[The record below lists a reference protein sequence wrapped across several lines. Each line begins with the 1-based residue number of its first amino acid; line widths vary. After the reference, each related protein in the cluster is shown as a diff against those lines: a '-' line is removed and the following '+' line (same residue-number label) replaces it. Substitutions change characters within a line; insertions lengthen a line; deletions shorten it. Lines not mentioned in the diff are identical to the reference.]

1 MKRSR
6 FNFQSAAERG
16 LAKDDKFV
24 PKQINQNEPDI
35 FFPPFI
41 LPHQYNALNLSVHL
55 SRKYNGESC
64 PEQQAKVLNESQM
77 TKFIQPQK
85 ESKISAVQ
93 DIQLNTQQSIQFQ
106 ELSDENL
113 GFYHNFLYEQSTEQ
127 NLEKRFCTNQSYFSQ
142 NQFYLNHSPKK
153 RQSSFQINQNL
164 KTLDYTTEKE
174 DPYDV
179 EEHMSFI
186 LKNNNSVQKVFKK
199 DEDDASQDKKQQI
212 FQTFQ
217 NTQNQ
222 VQLQIKTNKF
232 KTYFLVVRAVFR
244 MMILVR
250 PKKKL
255 WLQSQQL
262 YFQLSKIFKF
272 KDKQV
277 QSKIKQWTQISL
289 TKVLSVLKF
298 QTLKQWN
305 FIVIFLLRIQESN
318 LEDFYKD
325 LAITNFLNLCS
336 HLISN
341 LEITTQSQTFLPEL
355 GYQSYL
361 EQFVE
366 YRQSYNIFVTKRTNY
381 LQNKY
386 SKITPKEKAMIA
398 TECVLMNNF
407 IPNLVLLTENKKIFN
422 SDDQNIQF
430 LIRGFISILQQ
441 LFITTFSDIPE
452 VKKPNT
458 QFQYQQMQIGKNKFG
473 MILVPIQTDI
483 EEFFKGTFKSDQLRL
498 VLERRSWYSNL
509 TKKFKKVVQNIYQH
523 KINDI

>member
-16 LAKDDKFV
+16 LAKEDKFV
-24 PKQINQNEPDI
+24 PNQVNQNEPDI
-35 FFPPFI
+35 FFPQFI
-41 LPHQYNALNLSVHL
+41 LPHQSNALNCSVQL
-55 SRKYNGESC
+55 TRKYNGESC
-64 PEQQAKVLNESQM
+64 PEQQVKVLNESQM
-77 TKFIQPQK
+77 TKFIQPLRD
-85 ESKISAVQ
+85 SKISAVQ
-93 DIQLNTQQSIQFQ
+93 DNQLNTQQSIQFQ

-127 NLEKRFCTNQSYFSQ
+127 NLEKKFCLNQSYFSQ

-153 RQSSFQINQNL
+153 RQYSFQKNQNL
-164 KTLDYTTEKE
+164 KTLEYTTEKE

-179 EEHMSFI
+179 EEHMSFT

-199 DEDDASQDKKQQI
+199 DEHEASKDSKQ
-212 FQTFQ
+212 FYQTTQ
-217 NTQNQ
+217 NSQNQ

-232 KTYFLVVRAVFR
+232 KTYFLVVRAIFR

-262 YFQLSKIFKF
+262 YFQLSKTFKF

-305 FIVIFLLRIQESN
+305 FIEGN
-318 LEDFYKD
+318 LEDFQKD

-341 LEITTQSQTFLPEL
+341 LEITTQSHTFLPEL

-398 TECVLMNNF
+398 TECVLMNTF

-441 LFITTFSDIPE
+441 LFISTFSDLPE
-452 VKKPNT
+452 VKKPNA

-473 MILVPIQTDI
+473 MILVPIETDI
-483 EEFFKGTFKSDQLRL
+483 EEFYKGTFKSDQLRL
-498 VLERRSWYSNL
+498 IFERRSWYSNL
-509 TKKFKKVVQNIYQH
+509 VKKFKKVVQNIYQH